1 VEETMARIQEAYD
14 DQKGVEQA
22 MVDGSTYLTEN
33 DGTHYDDDLLLKEL
47 EELEQQDQEQQ
58 ERKESPSQEI
68 SQRLETSW
76 PSVPSAS
83 LQSAPNTSN
92 FTKHV
97 VEQPSSSKE
106 ALVPTYHASNNESH
120 PDQSPKIAEIL

>member
-14 DQKGVEQA
+14 DQKDVEQA

-47 EELEQQDQEQQ
+47 EELEQQEQQ

-68 SQRLETSW
+68 SQRLEASW

-83 LQSAPNTSN
+83 LQPSSNTS
-92 FTKHV
+92 TSSKHV
-97 VEQPSSSKE
+97 VEQPSPLKE
-106 ALVPTYHASNNESH
+106 ALLSTSHASKNESH
-120 PDQSPKIAEIL
+120 SDQSPKIAELL